1 MSTKKTIATIIGV
14 LLMFGCQFLPPV
26 FGLTPLGM
34 QVAGIFIGTILLWMF
49 VSVTWPSILCII
61 ALILS
66 PLYTYSSGLSGSM
79 GGWITSFVLF
89 SSMVTYTL
97 GQTGFLKRCA
107 VWFVTRP
114 WAQKNPWLFL
124 GLLFLAPL
132 VIGSFMSPI
141 PAFIVCLP
149 IAEQIFKE
157 LKYEKGDR
165 FPQIV
170 VLGILFFASLSTA
183 ATPIAHTV
191 TTMALSLY
199 ENDAGVPVNF
209 VSYTIFGVAACL
221 VTFAA
226 SMVLTKFVCRP
237 GTERLS
243 SLDSSVL
250 KSETTPMSRQ
260 EKYTL
265 LVFVLVVAMW
275 LLPGIIAPVLPEVA
289 SAISSLGTPTPAMIG
304 ACLLCVLHVEGKPL
318 MNFNEAVAKGVPW
331 GAVFMVAATSVLGS
345 ALTHEEAGITAV
357 VSGAALPHHRQYV
370 PHYLRAVYRPGHGHD
385 HQLCLQHGHRHS
397 DVQHLAAAGVRRSY
411 FRGRSCRVDLRDRRL
426 CLRGLRDS
434 SLHRPRRHCGRV
446 RMAEYGYDA
455 QIWALVVRHSGRDL
469 CGGGLPDRR
478 GHHVTEGKESCLWND
493 SLMLLW
499 SAAVPPVL
507 QPL

>member
-1 MSTKKTIATIIGV
+1 
-14 LLMFGCQFLPPV
+14 
-26 FGLTPLGM
+26 
-34 QVAGIFIGTILLWMF
+34 
-49 VSVTWPSILCII
+49 
-61 ALILS
+61 
-66 PLYTYSSGLSGSM
+66 
-79 GGWITSFVLF
+79 
-89 SSMVTYTL
+89 
-97 GQTGFLKRCA
+97 
-107 VWFVTRP
+107 
-114 WAQKNPWLFL
+114 
-124 GLLFLAPL
+124 
-132 VIGSFMSPI
+132 MSPI

-275 LLPGIIAPVLPEVA
+275 LLPGIIAPGPARGGLRHL
-289 SAISSLGTPTPAMIG
+289 SLGTPTPGHDRSVPAVRPPCG
-304 ACLLCVLHVEGKPL
+304 G
-318 MNFNEAVAKGVPW
+318 EASDELQWRPWPMGVPW
-331 GAVFMVAATSVLGS
+331 GAVV
-345 ALTHEEAGITAV
+345 H
-357 VSGAALPHHRQYV
+357 
-370 PHYLRAVYRPGHGHD
+370 
-385 HQLCLQHGHRHS
+385 
-397 DVQHLAAAGVRRSY
+397 
-411 FRGRSCRVDLRDRRL
+411 
-426 CLRGLRDS
+426 
-434 SLHRPRRHCGRV
+434 
-446 RMAEYGYDA
+446 
-455 QIWALVVRHSGRDL
+455 
-469 CGGGLPDRR
+469 GGGHQRAGQRPD
-478 GHHVTEGKESCLWND
+478 
-493 SLMLLW
+493 
-499 SAAVPPVL
+499 P
-507 QPL
+507 

>member
-1 MSTKKTIATIIGV
+1 
-14 LLMFGCQFLPPV
+14 MFGCQFLPPV

-114 WAQKNPWLFL
+114 WAQKNPWLFF
-124 GLLFLAPL
+124 GAAVSGSPGHRFLY
-132 VIGSFMSPI
+132 VSI

-149 IAEQIFKE
+149 IAEQILQGIEVREGRPFPS
-157 LKYEKGDR
+157 DR
-165 FPQIV
+165 RAGHPVFCLPV
-170 VLGILFFASLSTA
+170 HCCH
-183 ATPIAHTV
+183 PIAHTV

-265 LVFVLVVAMW
+265 LVSCWWWPCGCCPGSLR
-275 LLPGIIAPVLPEVA
+275 LLLPEVA
-289 SAISSLGTPTPAMIG
+289 SAISSLGTPDPGHDRSG
-304 ACLLCVLHVEGKPL
+304 ACCASSMWREASDGTSMRPWPRGALGCCVH
-318 MNFNEAVAKGVPW
+318 
-331 GAVFMVAATSVLGS
+331 
-345 ALTHEEAGITAV
+345 
-357 VSGAALPHHRQYV
+357 
-370 PHYLRAVYRPGHGHD
+370 
-385 HQLCLQHGHRHS
+385 
-397 DVQHLAAAGVRRSY
+397 
-411 FRGRSCRVDLRDRRL
+411 
-426 CLRGLRDS
+426 
-434 SLHRPRRHCGRV
+434 
-446 RMAEYGYDA
+446 
-455 QIWALVVRHSGRDL
+455 
-469 CGGGLPDRR
+469 GGGHQRAGQRPD
-478 GHHVTEGKESCLWND
+478 
-493 SLMLLW
+493 
-499 SAAVPPVL
+499 P
-507 QPL
+507 

>member
-1 MSTKKTIATIIGV
+1 MDTTNKHDWGLVIAGV
-14 LLMFGCQFLPPV
+14 LLVICSMFFLFAP
-26 FGLTPLGM
+26 GLALVTITVIAGAAFL
-34 QVAGIFIGTILLWMF
+34 VSGIFDIVNYFRFRRAMD
-49 VSVTWPSILCII
+49 
-61 ALILS
+61 
-66 PLYTYSSGLSGSM
+66 LSG
-79 GGWITSFVLF
+79 
-89 SSMVTYTL
+89 
-97 GQTGFLKRCA
+97 
-107 VWFVTRP
+107 
-114 WAQKNPWLFL
+114 WA
-124 GLLFLAPL
+124 LAYGAL
-132 VIGSFMSPI
+132 HI
-141 PAFIVCLP
+141 
-149 IAEQIFKE
+149 
-157 LKYEKGDR
+157 
-165 FPQIV
+165 

-289 SAISSLGTPTPAMIG
+289 SAISPAMIG

-357 VSGAALPHHRQYV
+357 VSGALSPIIGSMSPIIFVLFIALATVMITNFASNTVTVTLMYSISLP
-370 PHYLRAVYRPGHGHD
+370 LVYGGAISGVDPAALTCVIGACACVACATPPSTAH
-385 HQLCLQHGHRHS
+385 
-397 DVQHLAAAGVRRSY
+397 AAIAAGS
-411 FRGRSCRVDLRDRRL
+411 GWLNTDTMLK
-426 CLRGLRDS
+426 
-434 SLHRPRRHCGRV
+434 
-446 RMAEYGYDA
+446 YG
-455 QIWALVVRHSGRDL
+455 
-469 CGGGLPDRR
+469 
-478 GHHVTEGKESCLWND
+478 
-493 SLMLLW
+493 LLW
-499 SAAVPPVL
+499 SVTAAVIFAVVGYPIAAAIM
-507 QPL
+507 